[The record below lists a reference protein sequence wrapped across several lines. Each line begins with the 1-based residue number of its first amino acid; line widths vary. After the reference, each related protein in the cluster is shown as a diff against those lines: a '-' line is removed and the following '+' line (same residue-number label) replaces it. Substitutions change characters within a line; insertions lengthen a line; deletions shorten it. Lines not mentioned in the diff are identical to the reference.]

1 MVIGTILARFLEN
14 ATGQNK
20 VPATIFPS
28 RFWKCFQ
35 EATKM
40 KDQRLKI
47 ISFYQSLY
55 LLPLIAEEFL
65 PIFL

>member
-28 RFWKCFQ
+28 RF
-35 EATKM
+35 
-40 KDQRLKI
+40 LK
-47 ISFYQSLY
+47 YSLFLPYASYFVAALVGGAYY
-55 LLPLIAEEFL
+55 LSSSPLILA
-65 PIFL
+65 